1 MLKLHDLISAE
12 DLSVSDHTNFSR
24 HVCVRSVRKK
34 KFEIFFSTII
44 DVDNVPLDG
53 SGRRICQ
60 KGVDEVGVV
69 VARVQRLLLVLAAKD
84 FVATIVDDLD
94 QVRVFR
100 IRIVKKKIVA
110 FQINLQL
117 MFIIN
122 TDVDVVSKSI

>member
-1 MLKLHDLISAE
+1 M
-12 DLSVSDHTNFSR
+12 
-24 HVCVRSVRKK
+24 
-34 KFEIFFSTII
+34 
-44 DVDNVPLDG
+44 
-53 SGRRICQ
+53 
-60 KGVDEVGVV
+60 V